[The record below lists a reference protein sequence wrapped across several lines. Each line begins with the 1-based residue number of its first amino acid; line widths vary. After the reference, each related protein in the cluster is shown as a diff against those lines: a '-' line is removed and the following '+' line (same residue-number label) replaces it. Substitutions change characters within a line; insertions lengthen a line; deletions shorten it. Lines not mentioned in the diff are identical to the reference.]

1 MGPSPRTTADC
12 SEISGRINHLVG
24 RTTADCTIPRVVR
37 ITRILTRRAGA
48 FGLAMTAWDIWRRI
62 PPKHRR
68 TILNQARKHG
78 PTLAKQAVEYRR
90 KRRR

>member
-1 MGPSPRTTADC
+1 
-12 SEISGRINHLVG
+12 
-24 RTTADCTIPRVVR
+24 
-37 ITRILTRRAGA
+37 
-48 FGLAMTAWDIWRRI
+48 MTAWDIWRRI

-90 KRRR
+90 RRRR